1 MIGVLPIQ
9 QLLRRCRWP
18 DNVRDD
24 VLARLLALNAERYQ
38 EEVALGLHSKA
49 GKQAAKPARAG
60 TPAGG
65 KRRGRPPKA
74 SQPGETGGDHS
85 EQMGLGL

>member
-24 VLARLLALNAERYQ
+24 VLARLLALNAEHYA

-49 GKQAAKPARAG
+49 GKQAAKAARAG
-60 TPAGG
+60 TPCRWQAPRASGAGQPA
-65 KRRGRPPKA
+65 GR
-74 SQPGETGGDHS
+74 D
-85 EQMGLGL
+85 